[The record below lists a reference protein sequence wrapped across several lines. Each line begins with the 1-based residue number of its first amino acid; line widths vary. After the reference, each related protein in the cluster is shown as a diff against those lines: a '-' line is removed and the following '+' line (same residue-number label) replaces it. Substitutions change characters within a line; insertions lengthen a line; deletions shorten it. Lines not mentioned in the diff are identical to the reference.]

1 MSRFQKYNRA
11 LKRIFLLW
19 TFAFTIAISAQITIG
34 KNAAPTNTSVI
45 LEFGTDLNKGII
57 LGEKAEVTGTLKSNI
72 IVVHGKL
79 YGNLNC
85 QQLFIKST
93 GLIDGDIEVDAFE
106 VEMGGKYNGHL
117 QMKDRISK
125 DEKVIKLAEGAK

>member
-1 MSRFQKYNRA
+1 MFNKNNTKAEKTNIDNLPISTILDENIS
-11 LKRIFLLW
+11 LKGDITGEGAIRID
-19 TFAFTIAISAQITIG
+19 G
-34 KNAAPTNTSVI
+34 KVEGNI
-45 LEFGTDLNKGII
+45 DLNKGII